1 MGSCLYS
8 VRING
13 DIFVEYNSKRNRTE
27 HQYRQNNPMNV
38 SQHTES
44 GYWSAEVRESLKRRS
59 FVRYLIKNSI
69 QQNSLLPK

>member
-38 SQHTES
+38 SNIQR
-44 GYWSAEVRESLKRRS
+44 AVIDLRRCVNHS
-59 FVRYLIKNSI
+59 NVAHLYVT
-69 QQNSLLPK
+69 